1 MELKDILAR
10 LGSDILLLS
19 SATRNIAEDYDMLVK
34 LLNIPQHKEPMKIS
48 DRLIVEKI
56 DKFGNIIETRDS
68 GWSNNGITNAG
79 FATVAGLILTDVG
92 GTPFDFIAIGM
103 SSVAFSPTQTALGNE
118 LFRKAASGSRVT
130 ISVPNDTAQL
140 ITTYSKDDGLSGTSA
155 IVESGVFNASSGGVM
170 LCRQTFAVLNLNW
183 DAGDSLQVTWRIQI
197 KQGT

>member
-1 MELKDILAR
+1 MELKDILTR

-19 SATRNIAEDYDMLVK
+19 SATRNIAEDYDAIVK
-34 LLNIPQHKEPMKIS
+34 LLNIPQHKEPMRIS

-68 GWSNNGITNAG
+68 GWSNNGITHVG
-79 FATVAGLILTDVG
+79 FAEVAGLILSDVG
-92 GTPFDFIAIGM
+92 GTPFDFIAIGL
-103 SSVAFSPTQTALGNE
+103 SDVAFSPTQTALGDE
-118 LFRKAASGSRVT
+118 LIRKAASGSRVT
-130 ISVPNDTAQL
+130 IDVTNDTAQL
-140 ITTYSKDDGLSGTSA
+140 LTAYSKDDGLTGASA
-155 IVESGVFNASSGGVM
+155 VVESGVFNASSGGVM